1 MRAELLSYLTT
12 ATSTA
17 TVKTVSELPWN
28 TAGEPLYLKNMKK
41 FYLDEEQIE
50 QSVLIPTL
58 TGQTDVMSNLIR
70 VRGYFAV
77 DAKNQPAGLST
88 AITTIL
94 GAKDRT
100 GVANFGTESD
110 YTTEIQDDVII
121 YTVEYRLN
129 TTA

>member
-17 TVKTVSELPWN
+17 TIKVVSELPWN

-41 FYLDEEQIE
+41 MYLDQEQKT
-50 QSVLIPTL
+50 QTTLVPTL
-58 TGQTDVMSNLIR
+58 NGGDVYQDDLS
-70 VRGYFAV
+70 VTGYFAV
-77 DAKNQPAGLST
+77 DAKNSPTGLSQ

-94 GAKDRT
+94 NARDKT
-100 GVANFGTESD
+100 GVSNFGSEAD

-121 YTVEYRLN
+121 YTVEYRFN
-129 TTA
+129 TIT

>member
-1 MRAELLSYLTT
+1 MRTELLSYLTT

-17 TVKTVSELPWN
+17 TIKVVSELPWN

-41 FYLDEEQIE
+41 MYLDQTQVEQTT
-50 QSVLIPTL
+50 LIPTL
-58 TGQTDVMSNLIR
+58 SGNDVFQNDLT
-70 VRGYFAV
+70 VVGYFAV
-77 DAKNQPAGLST
+77 DAKNQPTGLSQ

-100 GVANFGTESD
+100 GITNFGSESD

>member
-1 MRAELLSYLTT
+1 MRSELLSYLTT

-17 TVKTVSELPWN
+17 TIKVSQELPWT

-41 FYLDEEQIE
+41 LYLDQD
-50 QSVLIPTL
+50 QVVQTTLIPTL
-58 TGQTDVMSNLIR
+58 NGGDVFQNDLI

-94 GAKDRT
+94 NAKDQT
-100 GVANFGTESD
+100 GIVNFGSESD
-110 YTTEIQDDVII
+110 YTTEILDDVMV

-129 TTA
+129 TTS